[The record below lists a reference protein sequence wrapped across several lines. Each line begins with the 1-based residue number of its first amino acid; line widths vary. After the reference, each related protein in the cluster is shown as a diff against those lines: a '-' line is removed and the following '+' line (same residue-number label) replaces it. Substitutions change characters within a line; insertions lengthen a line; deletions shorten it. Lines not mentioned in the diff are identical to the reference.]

1 MIYFIEWHAIDS
13 LLLLRKICSI
23 SIYLMISTTFFRFL
37 YNDYIILS
45 YSIRVMNESMFVT
58 FISLALGPVKKSGT
72 IWEMFRYLN
81 SRNQKMHAN
90 QIVET
95 RKYAQTF
102 WWRNNP
108 VASDIRRNEAYT
120 ISLYSNDLED
130 NILFYRGICLDTTF
144 SLDTIPDLCFV
155 QGSE

>member
-1 MIYFIEWHAIDS
+1 MACS
-13 LLLLRKICSI
+13 LLHLRKICSI
-23 SIYLMISTTFFRFL
+23 SIYLMISTPFFRFL

-95 RKYAQTF
+95 RKYVQTF

-108 VASDIRRNEAYT
+108 VASDIRRNEAYMT
-120 ISLYSNDLED
+120 SLYSNDLED
-130 NILFYRGICLDTTF
+130 NILFYRGICSDTTF